1 MAKRMKRNFS
11 NFMALRLLISNRQD
25 NFFSFI
31 SLLSVMG
38 IAIGVAAMIVVLSV
52 IDGFETELRNRFLAA
67 NSHVLIFRFPS
78 GMTEPQKWQDDV
90 EAKFAKDVTGVSP
103 FIHMESMARYKGAMH
118 QVLVRGISPSKRA
131 KVQDLNKF
139 VRPLTALTPLDEE
152 ILNPEHLATPDFEP
166 SVVLGV
172 GLLKTLGLKEGETI
186 ELLSPTSEDPF
197 GALSKF
203 KIAGTYDS
211 GLAHYDNKLVLM
223 SIPAAQRLFHM
234 ENLVTG
240 LEVGLKAPWNS
251 KEISAKM
258 AEDFPYFSVKEWQ
271 DYNRNMYDAIE
282 LERSVIGLLV
292 AIVALVG
299 GFNILTTLVISVVQR
314 QKAISVLKS
323 LGAKNRQIVNIF
335 VRQGALMGGVG
346 AIGGLGL
353 AFIVS
358 LAIERYQFVKLPEI
372 YLLAKLPMNYDAKVY
387 FGTALGGFLI
397 SIFAGI
403 YPAIVAS
410 KMDPSQGFK
419 SLEN

>member
-1 MAKRMKRNFS
+1 
-11 NFMALRLLISNRQD
+11 MALRLLVSNRQD

-31 SLLSVMG
+31 SLLSVLG
-38 IAIGVAAMIVVLSV
+38 ISIGVAAMIVVLSV

-78 GMTEPQKWQDDV
+78 GMTEPQKWQNDV
-90 EAKFAKDVTGVSP
+90 ESKFSKSITGVSP

-118 QVLVRGISPSKRA
+118 QILVRGISPAQRA
-131 KVQDLNKF
+131 KVQELAQF
-139 VRPLTALTPLDEE
+139 VRPEKAFKPLDEE
-152 ILNPEHLATPDFEP
+152 ISNPDVLANPDFEP

-172 GLLKTLGLKEGETI
+172 GLLKTLGLKEGDTI

-234 ENLVTG
+234 TDLVTG
-240 LEVGLKAPWNS
+240 LEVGLKAPWKS
-251 KEISAKM
+251 KEVAAKM
-258 AEDFPYFSVKEWQ
+258 SDEFPYFSVKEWQ

-323 LGAKNRQIVNIF
+323 LGAKNKQIVNIF
-335 VRQGALMGGVG
+335 IRQGALMGGVG
-346 AIGGLGL
+346 AVGGLIL
-353 AFIVS
+353 ALLVS

-372 YLLAKLPMNYDAKVY
+372 YLLAKLPMNYDLKVY

-397 SIFAGI
+397 SLLAGI
-403 YPAIVAS
+403 YPAMVAS

-419 SLEN
+419 SLDN

>member
-1 MAKRMKRNFS
+1 MKRNFS

-31 SLLSVMG
+31 SLLSVLG

-78 GMTEPQKWQDDV
+78 GMTEPDKWQTDV
-90 EAKFAKDVTGVSP
+90 ESKFSKDITGVSP
-103 FIHMESMARYKGAMH
+103 FIHMETMAKYKGAMH
-118 QVLVRGISPSKRA
+118 QVLVRGISPSKR

-139 VRPLTALTPLDEE
+139 VRPLTALKPLDDE
-152 ILNPEHLATPDFEP
+152 ILNPELLATQDVEP

-172 GLLKTLGLKEGETI
+172 GLLKTLGLKDGDTI

-223 SIPAAQRLFHM
+223 SIPAAQRLFHL
-234 ENLVTG
+234 EDVVTG
-240 LEVGLKAPWNS
+240 LEVGLKAPWKS
-251 KEISAKM
+251 KDISAKM
-258 AEDFPYFSVKEWQ
+258 ADEFPYFSVKEWQ

-323 LGAKNRQIVNIF
+323 LGAKDKQIVNIF
-335 VRQGALMGGVG
+335 VRQGALMGGIG
-346 AIGGLGL
+346 ALGGLAL
-353 AFIVS
+353 ALVVS

-410 KMDPSQGFK
+410 KMEPSQGFK
-419 SLEN
+419 SLES